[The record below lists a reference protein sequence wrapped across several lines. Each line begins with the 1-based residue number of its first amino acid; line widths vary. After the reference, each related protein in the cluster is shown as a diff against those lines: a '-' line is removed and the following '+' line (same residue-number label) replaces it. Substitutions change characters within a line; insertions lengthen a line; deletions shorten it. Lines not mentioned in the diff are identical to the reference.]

1 MRVQEEEKKEGKKKK
16 KKKREGK
23 SLQDQ
28 VSKQVLSIVWTLEL
42 MRNTGLPHDVD
53 IRS

>member
-1 MRVQEEEKKEGKKKK
+1 MRVQEEEKK
-16 KKKREGK
+16 GK